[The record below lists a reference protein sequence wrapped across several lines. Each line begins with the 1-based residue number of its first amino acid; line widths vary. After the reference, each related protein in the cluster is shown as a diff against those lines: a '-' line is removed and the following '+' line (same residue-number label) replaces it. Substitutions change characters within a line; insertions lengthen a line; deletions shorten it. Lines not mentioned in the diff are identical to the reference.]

1 VTPTSRPTEL
11 FPRTPAGYFQL
22 ESYSSYMRLW
32 QYLERANAVGREV
45 VLVRGDKPEV
55 CRRTIRGF
63 TTLGAGALLDIPAV
77 LESLEI
83 TPQIQHPVLLELRIG
98 NATPLVQLLSS
109 EFQLQFTFTLALTR
123 SRTLILKASCHYQ
136 ANPSFAHADAFA
148 PLELKP
154 KHFSKDIWRV
164 WLERAC
170 G

>member
-1 VTPTSRPTEL
+1 VTPNLRPTEL

-32 QYLERANAVGREV
+32 QYLERAHAAGREV

-55 CRRTIRGF
+55 CRRTLRGF
-63 TTLGAGALLDIPAV
+63 AAAGVGGLVDLPLL

-83 TPQIQHPVLLELRIG
+83 TPQIQHPALLELQQG
-98 NATPLVQLLSS
+98 NATPLIQLLSS
-109 EFQLQFTFTLALTR
+109 EFQLQFSFTLALTR
-123 SRTLILKASCHYQ
+123 SRTLILKTSCHYQ
-136 ANPSFAHADAFA
+136 PNLTFAHADAFMG
-148 PLELKP
+148 LELKP
-154 KHFSKDIWRV
+154 KRFSKDIWRV